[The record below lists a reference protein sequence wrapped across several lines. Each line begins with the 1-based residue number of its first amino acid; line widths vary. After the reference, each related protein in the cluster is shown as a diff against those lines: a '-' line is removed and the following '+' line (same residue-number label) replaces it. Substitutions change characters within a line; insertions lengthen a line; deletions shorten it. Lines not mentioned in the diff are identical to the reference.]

1 MTVVSVPELRNKFSR
16 AARLGPAFAAFFL
29 VFALSNSVGSLSK
42 PPPDPRAMMMVQE
55 GQLALS
61 RGDTDGAIDAF
72 EAALAL
78 DPGFDEAFVA
88 LADATRAQGLTGK
101 SIDYYRRVLEGDP
114 RHFGALAGEGQAL
127 AQKGALAKARRNLA
141 VLQSLCGVNCPET
154 VGLRM
159 AINAGPSASLAA
171 EDAGAA
177 PLSN

>member
-1 MTVVSVPELRNKFSR
+1 MTDASVPEPRNSFSR
-16 AARLGPAFAAFFL
+16 VARMAPAFAALCLAFL
-29 VFALSNSVGSLSK
+29 LSNSVAILSK
-42 PPPDPRAMMMVQE
+42 PPPDPRAIMMVEE

-61 RGDTDGAIDAF
+61 RGDANGAIDAF

-101 SIDYYRRVLEGDP
+101 SIEYYRRVLDGDP
-114 RHFGALAGEGQAL
+114 RHFGALAGEGQAF
-127 AQKGALAKARRNLA
+127 AQKGALEKAQRNLA

-154 VGLRM
+154 VDLKT
-159 AINAGPSASLAA
+159 AIDTGRSASLAA

-177 PLSN
+177 PASN

>member
-1 MTVVSVPELRNKFSR
+1 MTDASVPEQRKIFSR
-16 AARLGPAFAAFFL
+16 AARMGPAFGALFL
-29 VFALSNSVGSLSK
+29 VFALSNSVASLSK
-42 PPPDPRAMMMVQE
+42 PPPDPRAVMMVQE

-61 RGDTDGAIDAF
+61 RGDTSGAIDAF

-101 SIDYYRRVLEGDP
+101 SIDYYRRVLDSNP

-127 AQKGALAKARRNLA
+127 AQRGALAKARRNLA
-141 VLQSLCGVNCPET
+141 VLQSLCGANCPET
-154 VGLRM
+154 IDLRM